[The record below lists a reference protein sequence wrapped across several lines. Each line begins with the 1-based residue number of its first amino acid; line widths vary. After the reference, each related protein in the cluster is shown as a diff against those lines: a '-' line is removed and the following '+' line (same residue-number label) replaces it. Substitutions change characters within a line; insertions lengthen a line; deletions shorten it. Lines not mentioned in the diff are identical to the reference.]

1 MSSVTRY
8 IAQRKTRKF
17 VVTQEQQGAYYFTQ
31 EMVDQWLLD
40 NASDLYETGKVVI
53 ITGNFA
59 DVMDNL
65 GPGAPDTPRF
75 DYRKTLTDLGVE
87 YVIGN
92 TVNSQIITLR
102 LVQGIA
108 PASQGGLGGG
118 VGYVVTENNS
128 TDTPTDVG
136 RFTVRV
142 ARI

>member
-1 MSSVTRY
+1 MRF

-31 EMVDQWLLD
+31 DEVDQWIAS
-40 NASDLYETGKVVI
+40 NASDMHVTGNVII
-53 ITGNFA
+53 ITGDFGN
-59 DVMDNL
+59 VMDNL
-65 GPGAPDTPRF
+65 GPGAPNTSRF

-92 TVNSQIITLR
+92 PVNSQIITLR

-108 PASQGGLGGG
+108 PASDGGLGGA

-142 ARI
+142 ARV